1 MSCLFFVNFSI
12 TKTVVNCNPFVIKR
26 NAVAAVNLINP
37 LINNALLLA
46 SCVGFSKTKS
56 NVAGDAEKY
65 INVKKKGLS
74 P

>member
-1 MSCLFFVNFSI
+1 M
-12 TKTVVNCNPFVIKR
+12 
-26 NAVAAVNLINP
+26 NLINP

-65 INVKKKGLS
+65 INVKKKGAKPLMFICDS
-74 P
+74 KKCLTSLEGHFRYITFNN

>member
-1 MSCLFFVNFSI
+1 MDR
-12 TKTVVNCNPFVIKR
+12 NPFVIKR

-56 NVAGDAEKY
+56 NVAGDAEN
-65 INVKKKGLS
+65 I
-74 P
+74 